1 MSGSFFFLIMKKKI
15 LEELEF
21 KRLVKHQNYLS
32 FILTGFVLVFYFSF
46 ILILAFNPN
55 FFSVV
60 VFSSNISL
68 GIMYGLSI
76 IIISI
81 ILTLF
86 YVLYSNFVL
95 DNIRKKLKK

>member
-1 MSGSFFFLIMKKKI
+1 MTKKI

-21 KRLVKHQNYLS
+21 KKLVKHQNYLS
-32 FILTGFVLVFYFSF
+32 FALTGFVLLFYFSF

-55 FFSVV
+55 FFSTF

-68 GIMYGLSI
+68 GIVYGLSI

-81 ILTLF
+81 VLTLF
-86 YVLYSNFVL
+86 YVLYSNLVL
-95 DNIRKKLKK
+95 DKIRKKLKK